1 MGPRMAA
8 QREGCA
14 DETEIEPYRPPFA
27 LLAISTIISTET
39 IWVESIPTCCF
50 QIINRLHKYQIYD
63 VMQIP

>member
-14 DETEIEPYRPPFA
+14 DETDIEPYRLPFA
-27 LLAISTIISTET
+27 LLAISTFKRFGLNPSQL
-39 IWVESIPTCCF
+39 VVFKSSIDCK
-50 QIINRLHKYQIYD
+50 HKYQIYD

>member
-14 DETEIEPYRPPFA
+14 DETEIEPYRLPFA
-27 LLAISTIISTET
+27 LLAISNITPIET
-39 IWVESIPTCCF
+39 IWVESIPSNH
-50 QIINRLHKYQIYD
+50 QKLHKYQIYD